1 MENRQSQ
8 PTIGELIE
16 KEVRKQNFTIDKFAQ
31 MICCQRANVYKIFK
45 RNTIDIS
52 QLKLISEALGHN
64 YFEDLAND
72 VNLARPVPVDEEEM
86 ERLRSVE
93 QFMKVVPKVFYELGY
108 NVSFVFGTIMP
119 GYEDMPLPDYSLSHF
134 NITFTI
140 GQTYEE
146 KCNGFFGNGLSFFP
160 PSKEYPSKMVG
171 VVNQVTGIQSFD
183 IAIDYKT
190 EEQWK
195 ETIRFA
201 LDEIQSFYM
210 PHTWNFLR
218 ECHK

>member
-1 MENRQSQ
+1 MDNKQSQ
-8 PTIGELIE
+8 PTIGKLIE
-16 KEVRKQNFTIDKFAQ
+16 KEVRKQNYTIDRFAQ

-64 YFEDLAND
+64 YFEDLAKD
-72 VNLARPVPVDEEEM
+72 VNLARTVPEDEEEK
-86 ERLRSVE
+86 ERLRAVE
-93 QFMKVVPKVFYELGY
+93 QFIKVVPKVFYELGY
-108 NVSFVFGTIMP
+108 SVSVVFGTKIP
-119 GYEDMPLPDYSLSHF
+119 GYENMPLPDFSLSDF
-134 NITFTI
+134 NITFTV

-146 KCNGFFGNGLSFFP
+146 KCNGFWENGMTFFP
-160 PSKEYPSKMVG
+160 PSKVSPSKMVG
-171 VVNQVTGIQSFD
+171 VVNQLTGIQSFD

-195 ETIRFA
+195 ETILFV
-201 LDEIQSFYM
+201 LEEIKSFYM